1 MEEHPE
7 HWRNTLMG
15 WDFWQDAKQYED
27 KISQELDIALDLDL
41 PKRFPFNLVP
51 EESPTKRQRRLRPTS
66 AVHDHPPRARLMA
79 SSLNPFTSRGS
90 APMTLSALRS
100 GRSSPFKQPDQPP
113 GVIVKTREVSPSP
126 APPISR
132 QPTPTADDFA
142 TAESPFIGFRGG
154 LTWSDLPRTKKTLG
168 LDLFG
173 PSGEET
179 NGPSCLNIIEL
190 EPLCQFRCLRS
201 PRITGMLQSYQ
212 AFIWQAAWL
221 NLDLEELSL
230 EMGLEPEIDSTVHRA
245 QWKAIKDGWEMDKK
259 HYAEPVYHG
268 NLGDGAL
275 HPDIGCG
282 EYLDK
287 HSIEKAKI
295 LAMARGRTSQRM
307 SVKHLTLSG
316 FVDRTNVETGLRPRQ
331 RLKSIKF
338 QGQCLDAGFWPPQSM
353 EHVIVRYPRR
363 IELEPVAV
371 EMVSSDPQKELKVV
385 DIQGGLDVGCGS
397 ELSSGI

>member
-1 MEEHPE
+1 
-7 HWRNTLMG
+7 MG
-15 WDFWQDAKQYED
+15 KHT
-27 KISQELDIALDLDL
+27 INSRSALDLDL

-51 EESPTKRQRRLRPTS
+51 EETPTKRQRRLSMSDASKTGLQRHSSLSTGVSRFRAHERRTRSPS
-66 AVHDHPPRARLMA
+66 PRKMMT

-100 GRSSPFKQPDQPP
+100 GRSSPFKQPDLPP

-168 LDLFG
+168 LDLFW

-179 NGPSCLNIIEL
+179 NGPSRLNIIEL

-201 PRITGMLQSYQ
+201 LRITGMLQSYQ

-245 QWKAIKDGWEMDKK
+245 QWKSIKDGWEMDKK
-259 HYAEPVYHG
+259 HYAEPVY
-268 NLGDGAL
+268 
-275 HPDIGCG
+275 
-282 EYLDK
+282 
-287 HSIEKAKI
+287 
-295 LAMARGRTSQRM
+295 Q
-307 SVKHLTLSG
+307 
-316 FVDRTNVETGLRPRQ
+316 
-331 RLKSIKF
+331 
-338 QGQCLDAGFWPPQSM
+338 
-353 EHVIVRYPRR
+353 
-363 IELEPVAV
+363 
-371 EMVSSDPQKELKVV
+371 
-385 DIQGGLDVGCGS
+385 
-397 ELSSGI
+397 